1 MNNFSKGFFMF
12 YKLSFSILLIFLSF
26 TSLNSKYLDSQSCNE
41 CHPKIYEEHM
51 KSMHS
56 KSSIYKDEI
65 HTKLKEKISPRKY
78 ECALCHTPAVE
89 NLRNLITGKSQPN
102 EFDKQLQDGVS
113 CFYCHQINKVL
124 YTKHTGINFSSYKG
138 EPKPTFFGNL
148 KNVEDSDKHKSSSE
162 HIIFSNSQ
170 VCMGCH
176 AYKKNSNDVEICNTL
191 VEYKK
196 TSDCISCHMP
206 KQKGTAPTKLNAKQ
220 RKEYA
225 THEFLGIHSETMVQ
239 NAVDLKLK
247 QIDNNSFELSIKNK
261 MGHAIITQPMRLKF
275 VETKIIREGKI
286 IWSNFNDSPFDDIEA
301 TFAVIFKDKNEK
313 ATYPSYAVGYKYNN
327 NIESEKQKNITY
339 NANLKKGDIIKST
352 WISYIISPDIA
363 KKLDIKTENLIKPI
377 TGQSIQLLVK

>member
-1 MNNFSKGFFMF
+1 MLKNLLLLF
-12 YKLSFSILLIFLSF
+12 LLIFLSF
-26 TSLNSKYLDSQSCNE
+26 TTLNSKYLGSKSCNE

-51 KSMHS
+51 LSMHS

-78 ECALCHTPAVE
+78 ECALCHTPAVS

-124 YTKHTGINFSSYKG
+124 YTQHKGINFSSYKG

-148 KNVEDSDKHKSSSE
+148 KNPEDSDKHKSSSE

-206 KQKGTAPTKLNAKQ
+206 KKKGNGPTKLNAKQ
-220 RKEYA
+220 RNEYT
-225 THEFLGIHSETMVQ
+225 THKFLGIHSPTMVKK
-239 NAVDLKLK
+239 AVELKLS
-247 QIDNNSFELSIKNK
+247 QVDNNSFALSIKNK

-275 VETKIIREGKI
+275 VKTQILRDGKTV
-286 IWSNFNDSPFDDIEA
+286 WSNFKKLPLEDKAA
-301 TFAVIFKDKNEK
+301 TFAVIFKDRNEDS
-313 ATYPSYAVGYKYNN
+313 TFPPYAVGYKYNN
-327 NIESEKQKNITY
+327 NIDSEKVKKIVY
-339 NANLKKGDIIKST
+339 NVKLNKGDIIKST
-352 WISYIISPDIA
+352 WISYIIAPDIA
-363 KKLDIKTENLIKPI
+363 KKLDIKTEELIKPI
-377 TGQSIQLLVK
+377 IGQTIQLIVK

>member
-1 MNNFSKGFFMF
+1 MNNFIKGSFMLT
-12 YKLSFSILLIFLSF
+12 KLFLPIVLIFLSF
-26 TSLNSKYLDSQSCNE
+26 TTLNSKYLDSQSCNE

-124 YTKHTGINFSSYKG
+124 YTKHNGINFSSYKG

-148 KNVEDSDKHKSSSE
+148 QNAEDSDKHKSSSE

-170 VCMGCH
+170 MCMGCH

-206 KQKGTAPTKLNAKQ
+206 KQKGSGPTKLNAKQ
-220 RKEYA
+220 RKEY
-225 THEFLGIHSETMVQ
+225 TNHEFLGIHSETMVKK
-239 NAVDLKLK
+239 AVELRLKK
-247 QIDNNSFELSIKNK
+247 IDKNSFELNITNK
-261 MGHAIITQPMRLKF
+261 MGHAIITQPMRLKYI
-275 VETKIIREGKI
+275 ETKVIRDGQI
-286 IWSNFNDSPFDDIEA
+286 VWSNFKNSPLEDTEA
-301 TFAVIFKDKNEK
+301 TFAVIFKDKQDK
-313 ATYPSYAVGYKYNN
+313 PTYPSYAVGYKYNN
-327 NIESEKQKNITY
+327 NLESEKEKKIVY
-339 NANLKKGDIIKST
+339 NVKLEKGDIIKSS
-352 WISYIISPDIA
+352 WISYVISPQIA
-363 KKLDIKTENLIKPI
+363 QKLEIESENLKKPI
-377 TGQSIQLLVK
+377 IGQITQLVVK